1 MNDSRVSLRR
11 NILFLVVAT
20 LVLAALAA
28 TALLT
33 TGNETQTAAKAGGA
47 TAEALIVA
55 DAKAKEAKAGG

>member
-11 NILFLVVAT
+11 NILLLVVAT

-33 TGNETQTAAKAGGA
+33 TGNGTQTAAKAGGVVA
-47 TAEALIVA
+47 IA
-55 DAKAKEAKAGG
+55 DAKAKTAPAGG